1 MRTKQLR
8 TAPLPGPPPGPRGT
22 EPGQRGQSSPDDD
35 PRASPAWAAFWAAQA
50 RAQTRERRPL
60 LPLHAGHLSLLLA
73 AGALDGLVGEDG
85 DRHLVRGMVRKA
97 AATTTEEDGR
107 GRTVHRTRERHQ
119 LVVKLLFPDG
129 TLRVLSAEPPA
140 PELPPIPEP
149 ETAPDDTRAVPAVP
163 AAPAAAPGAP
173 LSPLT
178 GRRRRALDL
187 DAD

>member
-1 MRTKQLR
+1 MPPRHPHDARRRPRPGSRSADALR
-8 TAPLPGPPPGPRGT
+8 T
-22 EPGQRGQSSPDDD
+22 
-35 PRASPAWAAFWAAQA
+35 SPAWAAFWTAQA
-50 RAQTRERRPL
+50 HAQTRERRPL

-85 DRHLVRGMVRKA
+85 DRHLVRGIVRKA
-97 AATTTEEDGR
+97 AGTTTEEDGR

-149 ETAPDDTRAVPAVP
+149 ETATDDTLPVPAVP